1 MSTNFSVPDHPTPQL
16 IKVAERAKEASILLG
31 QSTNEQRCESLT
43 EMANAL
49 NDNAD
54 EILKANIQDLERS
67 EKEGLNK
74 SLLSRLQ
81 LTKTKLK
88 GCIDGVLKVSNLV
101 DPIGERQLH
110 RKLDENLILERVTV
124 PLGVLGVIFESRP
137 DALIQIASLAVRSGN
152 GALLKG
158 GSEAKA
164 TNQAIMDSLDKGLSK
179 SNVGSG
185 ALSLLTT
192 RQESLGLLRL
202 DRFVNLIIP
211 RGSNE
216 LVQFIQENTR
226 IPVLGHA
233 DGICH
238 LYVDNSVDIDK
249 AISIALDS
257 KIQYPAACNA
267 IETLLI
273 HEDVAEMFLEKGLPI
288 FSSAGVILK
297 GDANSQS
304 LGVKNKADEVD
315 WSTEYLDL
323 ILSIKIV
330 RNIDEAIE
338 HIRKYSSRHT
348 EAIVT
353 DDKEVAEKFLS
364 SVDSAGVYHNCSTRF
379 ADGFRY
385 GFGAEVGIST
395 QTLPPRGPVGLEG
408 LVTYRY
414 YLRGD
419 GDLVKDFASGDR
431 SFSHVDL
438 PL

>member
-1 MSTNFSVPDHPTPQL
+1 MSTKLSVPEPSPQL
-16 IKVAERAKEASILLG
+16 IKEAQSVKEASILLG
-31 QSTNEQRCESLT
+31 QATDEQRCEALAC
-43 EMANAL
+43 MAKAL
-49 NDNAD
+49 HDKAD
-54 EILKANIQDLERS
+54 EILKANLLDLQRS

-81 LTKTKLK
+81 LTETKLK
-88 GCIDGVLKVSNLV
+88 SCIDGVLKVSNLA
-101 DPIGERQLH
+101 DPIGNRQLH

-137 DALIQIASLAVRSGN
+137 DALIQIASLSVRSGN

-158 GSEAKA
+158 GSEARE
-164 TNQAIMDSLDKGLSK
+164 TNQAIINSLSIGLSR
-179 SNVGSG
+179 SNVGIGS
-185 ALSLLTT
+185 LSLLTT

-216 LVQFIQENTR
+216 LVQFIQDNTR

-238 LYVDNSVDIDK
+238 LYVDASVDIDK

-273 HEDVAEMFLEKGLPI
+273 HENVADIFLKKSLPI
-288 FSSAGVILK
+288 FSNAGVTLK
-297 GDANSQS
+297 GDAKSQA
-304 LGVKNKADEVD
+304 LGIRNPAVDAD

-323 ILSIKIV
+323 ILSVKIV

-348 EAIVT
+348 EAIAT
-353 DDKEVAEKFLS
+353 NDKKIAEKFLNS
-364 SVDSAGVYHNCSTRF
+364 IDSAGVYHNCSTRF

-414 YLRGD
+414 FLRGD
-419 GDLVKDFASGDR
+419 GDLVKDFVSGDR
-431 SFSHVDL
+431 SFSHTDL
-438 PL
+438 QL

>member
-1 MSTNFSVPDHPTPQL
+1 MSKNFSVPDPSPQL
-16 IKVAERAKEASILLG
+16 IKVAESTKEASISLG
-31 QSTNEQRCESLT
+31 QSTNEQRRESLT
-43 EMANAL
+43 EMAKAL

-54 EILKANIQDLERS
+54 EILRANMQDLERS

-88 GCIDGVLKVSNLV
+88 GCIDGVLKVSDLA
-101 DPIGERQLH
+101 DPIGKRQLH
-110 RKLDENLILERVTV
+110 RELDENLILERVTV

-164 TNQAIMDSLDKGLSK
+164 TNQAIMNSLDKGLSK

-185 ALSLLTT
+185 SLSLLTT

-273 HEDVAEMFLEKGLPI
+273 HEDVAEMFLKKGLPI
-288 FSSAGVILK
+288 FSSEGVTLK
-297 GDANSQS
+297 GDTKSQA
-304 LGVKNKADEVD
+304 LGVKNRLMNQTGLKNI
-315 WSTEYLDL
+315 L
-323 ILSIKIV
+323 I
-330 RNIDEAIE
+330 
-338 HIRKYSSRHT
+338 
-348 EAIVT
+348 
-353 DDKEVAEKFLS
+353 
-364 SVDSAGVYHNCSTRF
+364 
-379 ADGFRY
+379 
-385 GFGAEVGIST
+385 
-395 QTLPPRGPVGLEG
+395 
-408 LVTYRY
+408 
-414 YLRGD
+414 
-419 GDLVKDFASGDR
+419 
-431 SFSHVDL
+431 
-438 PL
+438 

>member
-1 MSTNFSVPDHPTPQL
+1 
-16 IKVAERAKEASILLG
+16 
-31 QSTNEQRCESLT
+31 
-43 EMANAL
+43 MANAL
-49 NDNAD
+49 NDNAG
-54 EILKANIQDLERS
+54 EILEANLIDIERS
-67 EKEGLNK
+67 KKEGLSK
-74 SLLSRLQ
+74 SLLARLQ
-81 LTKTKLK
+81 LTETKLK
-88 GCIDGVLKVSNLV
+88 GCIAGVLKVSNLS
-101 DPIGERQLH
+101 DPIGHRQLH
-110 RKLDENLILERVTV
+110 RKLDEHLILERVTV

-158 GSEAKA
+158 GSEARE
-164 TNQAIMDSLDKGLSK
+164 TNKAIMGALNIGLNK
-179 SNVGSG
+179 SNVGEGS
-185 ALSLLTT
+185 LSLLTT
-192 RQESLGLLRL
+192 RQESLGLLHL

-238 LYVDNSVDIDK
+238 LYVDDWVSIDQ

-273 HEDVAEMFLEKGLPI
+273 HENVADIFLRKSLPI
-288 FSSAGVILK
+288 FLNAGVTIK
-297 GDANSQS
+297 GDAKSQS
-304 LGVKNKADEVD
+304 LGVENQATEVD

-330 RNIDEAIE
+330 RNVDEAIE

-348 EAIVT
+348 EAIAT
-353 DDKEVAEKFLS
+353 NDKEIAEKFLR

-414 YLRGD
+414 FLRGD

-431 SFSHVDL
+431 SFSHTDL

>member
-1 MSTNFSVPDHPTPQL
+1 MSTNLSVPNPSARL
-16 IKVAERAKEASILLG
+16 IKEAEIVKKSSILLG
-31 QSTNEQRCESLT
+31 QSTNEQRFEALS
-43 EMANAL
+43 EISNAL
-49 NDNAD
+49 NLNA
-54 EILKANIQDLERS
+54 EKILKANLIDLERS

-81 LTKTKLK
+81 LTETKLK
-88 GCIDGVLKVSNLV
+88 GCIDGVLKVSKLP
-101 DPIGERQLH
+101 DPIGKRQLH
-110 RKLDENLILERVTV
+110 RELDKNLILERVTV

-158 GSEAKA
+158 GSEARS
-164 TNQAIMDSLDKGLSK
+164 TNQAIMDSLDMGLSK
-179 SNVGSG
+179 SKIGAG

-216 LVQFIQENTR
+216 LVQFIQDNTH

-238 LYVDNSVDIDK
+238 LYVDESVDITN
-249 AISIALDS
+249 AVNIALDS
-257 KIQYPAACNA
+257 KTQYPAACNA
-267 IETLLI
+267 IETLLV
-273 HEDVAEMFLEKGLPI
+273 HENVAEKFLKTSLPI
-288 FSSAGVILK
+288 FASAGVTLK
-297 GDANSQS
+297 GDTKSQS
-304 LGVKNKADEVD
+304 LGVKNPATDAD

-330 RNIDEAIE
+330 SNVDEAIE

-348 EAIVT
+348 EAIAT
-353 DDKEVAEKFLS
+353 NDKVVAEKFLH

-414 YLRGD
+414 FLRGD
-419 GDLVKDFASGDR
+419 SDLVNDFASGDR
-431 SFSHVDL
+431 SFSHKDL

>member
-1 MSTNFSVPDHPTPQL
+1 MSTNFSVPNPSSQL
-16 IKVAERAKEASILLG
+16 VKVAESVKEASLGLG
-31 QSTNEQRCESLT
+31 QATDKQRCEALT
-43 EMANAL
+43 EIANAL

-54 EILKANIQDLERS
+54 EILKANLMDIERS
-67 EKEGLNK
+67 KKEGLGK
-74 SLLSRLQ
+74 SLLARLQ

-88 GCIDGVLKVSNLV
+88 GCIDGVLKVSNLS
-101 DPIGERQLH
+101 DPIGNRQLH
-110 RKLDENLILERVTV
+110 RKLDNKLILERITV

-158 GSEAKA
+158 GSEARE
-164 TNQAIMDSLDKGLSK
+164 TNQAIMRSLEIGLDN
-179 SNVGSG
+179 SNVGLG

-202 DRFVNLIIP
+202 DRLVNLIIP

-216 LVQFIQENTR
+216 LVQFIQDNTR

-238 LYVDNSVDIDK
+238 LYVDSFVDIDQ
-249 AISIALDS
+249 AINLALDS

-273 HEDVAEMFLEKGLPI
+273 HENIAEEFLRKSLPL
-288 FSSAGVILK
+288 FANEGVTLK
-297 GDANSQS
+297 GDAKSQS
-304 LGVKNKADEVD
+304 LGVENAATDED

-323 ILSIKIV
+323 TLSIKIV
-330 RNIDEAIE
+330 SNVDQAIE
-338 HIRKYSSRHT
+338 HIRTYSSRHT
-348 EAIVT
+348 EAIAT
-353 DDKEVAEKFLS
+353 NKNEVAEKFLR

-414 YLRGD
+414 FLRGD
-419 GDLVKDFASGDR
+419 GDLVKDFVSGKR
-431 SFSHVDL
+431 IFSHTEL

>member
-1 MSTNFSVPDHPTPQL
+1 MSTNFSVPDPTPQL
-16 IKVAERAKEASILLG
+16 VKVAESAKKASILLG
-31 QSTNEQRCESLT
+31 QTTNEQRCEALT

-88 GCIDGVLKVSNLV
+88 GCIDGVLKVSKLA
-101 DPIGERQLH
+101 DPIGKRQLH

-137 DALIQIASLAVRSGN
+137 DALIQIASLAVRSAN

-164 TNQAIMDSLDKGLSK
+164 TNQAIIDSLDKGLSK
-179 SNVGSG
+179 SSIGSG
-185 ALSLLTT
+185 SLSLLTT

-273 HEDVAEMFLEKGLPI
+273 HEDVAEMFLKKGLPI
-288 FSSAGVILK
+288 FSSAGVTLK
-297 GDANSQS
+297 GDEKSQS
-304 LGVKNKADEVD
+304 FGVKNKADEED
-315 WSTEYLDL
+315 WSIEYLDL

-330 RNIDEAIE
+330 RNVDEAIE

-353 DDKEVAEKFLS
+353 EDKEVAEKFLS

-431 SFSHVDL
+431 SFLHKDL

>member
-1 MSTNFSVPDHPTPQL
+1 MRTNFSVPDPTPQL
-16 IKVAERAKEASILLG
+16 ILVAESANRASISLG
-31 QSTNEQRCESLT
+31 QSTNKQRCEALT

-54 EILKANIQDLERS
+54 DILKANVQDLERS

-88 GCIDGVLKVSNLV
+88 GCIDGVLKVSNLA
-101 DPIGERQLH
+101 DPIGNRQLH

-238 LYVDNSVDIDK
+238 LYVDNSIDITK

-273 HEDVAEMFLEKGLPI
+273 HEDVAEMFLKKGLPI
-288 FSSAGVILK
+288 FSSAGVTLK
-297 GDANSQS
+297 GDAKSQS
-304 LGVKNKADEVD
+304 LGVKNKADEAD

-330 RNIDEAIE
+330 RNVDEAIE

-431 SFSHVDL
+431 SFSHIDL

>member
-1 MSTNFSVPDHPTPQL
+1 MSTNFSVPDPTPQL
-16 IKVAERAKEASILLG
+16 IKVAESAKEASILLG
-31 QSTNEQRCESLT
+31 QSTNEQRCEALT

-49 NDNAD
+49 NANAD

-88 GCIDGVLKVSNLV
+88 GCIDGVLKVSNLA
-101 DPIGERQLH
+101 DPIGNRQLH

-137 DALIQIASLAVRSGN
+137 DALIQIASLAIRSGN

-164 TNQAIMDSLDKGLSK
+164 TNQAIMDSLDKGLSN

-238 LYVDNSVDIDK
+238 LYVDNSIDIDK

-273 HEDVAEMFLEKGLPI
+273 HEDVAEMFLKKGIPI
-288 FSSAGVILK
+288 FSNAGVTLK
-297 GDANSQS
+297 GDEKSQS
-304 LGVKNKADEVD
+304 LGVENKADEAD

-330 RNIDEAIE
+330 RNVDEAIE
-338 HIRKYSSRHT
+338 HIRKFSSRHT

-431 SFSHVDL
+431 SFSHIDL

>member
-1 MSTNFSVPDHPTPQL
+1 MSTNSSVPNPSPQL
-16 IKVAERAKEASILLG
+16 IKVAESAKEASISLG
-31 QSTNEQRCESLT
+31 QTSNKQRCAILT
-43 EMANAL
+43 EIADAL
-49 NDNAD
+49 TDNAD
-54 EILKANIQDLERS
+54 EILKANAIDLERS
-67 EKEGLNK
+67 EKEGLNR

-88 GCIDGVLKVSNLV
+88 GCIDGVLKVSNLP
-101 DPIGERQLH
+101 DPIGNRQLH
-110 RKLDENLILERVTV
+110 RQLDKNLILERVTV

-137 DALIQIASLAVRSGN
+137 DALIQIASLAIRSGN

-158 GSEAKA
+158 GSEARI
-164 TNQAIMDSLDKGLSK
+164 TNKAIMDSLDKGLSK
-179 SNVGSG
+179 SNIGIG

-216 LVQFIQENTR
+216 LVQFIQDNTR

-238 LYVDNSVDIDK
+238 LYVDASVEIDK

-273 HEDVAEMFLEKGLPI
+273 HENIAEIFLKKSLPI
-288 FSSAGVILK
+288 FSNAGVTLK
-297 GDANSQS
+297 GDSKSQS
-304 LGVKNKADEVD
+304 LGVRNPASESD
-315 WSTEYLDL
+315 WCTEYLDL

-330 RNIDEAIE
+330 RNVDEAIE

-348 EAIVT
+348 EAIAT
-353 DDKEVAEKFLS
+353 NDRQVAEKFLR

-414 YLRGD
+414 FLRGNS
-419 GDLVKDFASGDR
+419 DLVKDFASGDR
-431 SFSHVDL
+431 SFSHIDL

>member
-1 MSTNFSVPDHPTPQL
+1 MNTSFSVPNPSPQL
-16 IKVAERAKEASILLG
+16 IKVAERVKEASILLG
-31 QSTNEQRCESLT
+31 QATNEQRCDALT
-43 EMANAL
+43 KMADAL
-49 NDNAD
+49 NENAD
-54 EILKANIQDLERS
+54 EILKANLLDLERS

-81 LTKTKLK
+81 LTKNKLK
-88 GCIDGVLKVSNLV
+88 GCIDGVLKVSNLA
-101 DPIGERQLH
+101 DPTGKRQLH
-110 RKLDENLILERVTV
+110 RKLDENLILERMTV

-137 DALIQIASLAVRSGN
+137 DALIQIASLAIRSGN

-158 GSEAKA
+158 GSEARA
-164 TNQAIMDSLDKGLSK
+164 TNQAIIDSLDIGLSK
-179 SNVGSG
+179 SNLGEG

-192 RQESLGLLRL
+192 RQESLGLLHL

-238 LYVDNSVDIDK
+238 LYVDASIDLDQ
-249 AISIALDS
+249 AVSIALDS

-273 HEDVAEMFLEKGLPI
+273 HENVADIFLKKSLPI
-288 FSSAGVILK
+288 FSNAGVTLK
-297 GDANSQS
+297 GDSKSQS
-304 LGVKNKADEVD
+304 LGVKIPATEMD

-323 ILSIKIV
+323 ILSVKIV
-330 RNIDEAIE
+330 SNVDEAIE

-348 EAIVT
+348 EAIAT
-353 DDKEVAEKFLS
+353 NDKEVAEKFLR

-408 LVTYRY
+408 LITYRY
-414 YLRGD
+414 FLRGD

-431 SFSHVDL
+431 SFSHTDL
-438 PL
+438 SL

>member
-1 MSTNFSVPDHPTPQL
+1 MSTKLSVPDPSPKL
-16 IKVAERAKEASILLG
+16 IKIAESAKEASISLG
-31 QSTNEQRCESLT
+31 QATNKQRCEILR

-49 NDNAD
+49 NKNAD
-54 EILKANIQDLERS
+54 EILKANLIDLERS

-81 LTKTKLK
+81 LTKNKLK
-88 GCIDGVLKVSNLV
+88 GCIDGVLKVANLA
-101 DPIGERQLH
+101 DPIGKRQLH

-158 GSEAKA
+158 GSEARA
-164 TNQAIMDSLDKGLSK
+164 TNQAIMDSLDMGLIK
-179 SNVGSG
+179 SDVGAG

-202 DRFVNLIIP
+202 DRFINLIIP

-216 LVQFIQENTR
+216 LVQFIQDNTS

-238 LYVDNSVDIDK
+238 LYVDDSVDIDK

-273 HEDVAEMFLEKGLPI
+273 HENIADVFLKKGLPI
-288 FSSAGVILK
+288 FSNAGVTLK
-297 GDANSQS
+297 GDAKSQS
-304 LGVKNKADEVD
+304 LGVTKPATDLD

-330 RNIDEAIE
+330 RNVDEAIE

-348 EAIVT
+348 EAIAT
-353 DDKEVAEKFLS
+353 NKKEVAEKFLH

-414 YLRGD
+414 FLRGD

-431 SFSHVDL
+431 SFSHTDL

>member
-1 MSTNFSVPDHPTPQL
+1 MSTKLSVPNPSPHL
-16 IKVAERAKEASILLG
+16 IKEAERVKQASILLG
-31 QSTNEQRCESLT
+31 QSTNEQRCEALT
-43 EMANAL
+43 EIANAL
-49 NDNAD
+49 NDNTD
-54 EILKANIQDLERS
+54 EILKANLIDLERS

-81 LTKTKLK
+81 LTQTKLK
-88 GCIDGVLKVSNLV
+88 ECIEGVLKVSKLA
-101 DPIGERQLH
+101 DPIGHRQLH
-110 RKLDENLILERVTV
+110 RKLDETLILERVTV

-137 DALIQIASLAVRSGN
+137 DALIQIASLSVRSGN
-152 GALLKG
+152 AALLKG
-158 GSEAKA
+158 GSEARA
-164 TNQAIMDSLDKGLSK
+164 TNQEIMNSLDKGLRK
-179 SNVGSG
+179 TNLGVG
-185 ALSLLTT
+185 ALALLTT

-216 LVQFIQENTR
+216 LVQFIQDNTR

-238 LYVDNSVDIDK
+238 LYVDASVDIDK

-257 KIQYPAACNA
+257 KVQYPAACNA

-273 HEDVAEMFLEKGLPI
+273 HESVAEIFLKKSIPI
-288 FSSAGVILK
+288 FSNAGVTLK
-297 GDANSQS
+297 GDTKSQV
-304 LGVKNKADEVD
+304 LGVKNLATDED

-330 RNIDEAIE
+330 RNVDEAIA

-348 EAIVT
+348 DAIAT
-353 DDKEVAEKFLS
+353 NEKKVAEKFLL

-414 YLRGD
+414 FLRGD
-419 GDLVKDFASGDR
+419 GDVVKDFASGER
-431 SFSHVDL
+431 SFSHTDL

>member
-1 MSTNFSVPDHPTPQL
+1 MSTNFSVPDPTPQL
-16 IKVAERAKEASILLG
+16 IKVAESAKEASILLG
-31 QSTNEQRCESLT
+31 QSTNEQRRESLT

-88 GCIDGVLKVSNLV
+88 GCIDGVLKVSNLA
-101 DPIGERQLH
+101 DPIGKRQLH
-110 RKLDENLILERVTV
+110 RELDENLILERVTV

-137 DALIQIASLAVRSGN
+137 DALIQIASLAIRSGN

-164 TNQAIMDSLDKGLSK
+164 TNQAIMCSLEKGLSK
-179 SNVGSG
+179 SNIGSG

-202 DRFVNLIIP
+202 NRFVNLIIP

-238 LYVDNSVDIDK
+238 LYVDNSVDIDQ
-249 AISIALDS
+249 AISLALDS

-273 HEDVAEMFLEKGLPI
+273 HEDVAEMFLKKGLPI
-288 FSSAGVILK
+288 FSNAGVTLK
-297 GDANSQS
+297 GDVKSQS
-304 LGVKNKADEVD
+304 FGVKNKAYEAD

-330 RNIDEAIE
+330 RNVDEAIE

-348 EAIVT
+348 EAIAT

-364 SVDSAGVYHNCSTRF
+364 SIDSAGVYHNCSTRF

-431 SFSHVDL
+431 KFSHIDL
-438 PL
+438 KL

>member
-1 MSTNFSVPDHPTPQL
+1 MSINFSIPNPSPQL
-16 IKVAERAKEASILLG
+16 IEVAESAKEASILLA
-31 QSTNEQRCESLT
+31 QATNEQRCDGLT
-43 EMANAL
+43 KMANAL
-49 NDNAD
+49 DENAD
-54 EILKANIQDLERS
+54 KILKANLLDLEIA

-88 GCIDGVLKVSNLV
+88 ECIDGVLKLSDLP
-101 DPIGERQLH
+101 DPIGNRQLH
-110 RKLDENLILERVTV
+110 RKLDQNLILERVTV

-164 TNQAIMDSLDKGLSK
+164 TNKSIIDSIHMGLSK
-179 SNVGSG
+179 SNVDIG

-216 LVQFIQENTR
+216 LVRYIQDNTR

-238 LYVDNSVDIDK
+238 LYVDSSVDIDK

-273 HEDVAEMFLEKGLPI
+273 HEDVAEIFLKKALPI
-288 FSSAGVILK
+288 FSNAGVTLK
-297 GDANSQS
+297 GDARSQS

-323 ILSIKIV
+323 ILSIKTV
-330 RNIDEAIE
+330 CNADEAIE

-348 EAIVT
+348 EAIAT
-353 DDKEVAEKFLS
+353 DNKEVAEKFLS

-419 GDLVKDFASGDR
+419 GDLVKDFASGNR
-431 SFSHVDL
+431 SFSHIDL

>member
-1 MSTNFSVPDHPTPQL
+1 MSTNFKVPDPTPQL
-16 IKVAERAKEASILLG
+16 IKVAESVKEASILLG
-31 QSTNEQRCESLT
+31 QSTDKQRCESLT

-49 NDNAD
+49 KDNAD

-67 EKEGLNK
+67 EKEGLNQ

-88 GCIDGVLKVSNLV
+88 GCIDGVLKVSNLA
-101 DPIGERQLH
+101 DPIGKRQLH
-110 RKLDENLILERVTV
+110 RELDENLILERVTV

-137 DALIQIASLAVRSGN
+137 DALIQIASLAIRSGN

-164 TNQAIMDSLDKGLSK
+164 TNQAIMSSLNMGLSK
-179 SNVGSG
+179 SNAGSG

-273 HEDVAEMFLEKGLPI
+273 HEDVAEMFLKKGLSI
-288 FSSAGVILK
+288 FSSAGVTLK
-297 GDANSQS
+297 GDTKSQS
-304 LGVKNKADEVD
+304 LGVKNKADEAD

-330 RNIDEAIE
+330 RNVDEAIE

-348 EAIVT
+348 EAIAT
-353 DDKEVAEKFLS
+353 DDKEVAEKFLC

-431 SFSHVDL
+431 SFSHIDL

>member
-1 MSTNFSVPDHPTPQL
+1 MITE
-16 IKVAERAKEASILLG
+16 AERVKEASISLG
-31 QSTNEQRCESLT
+31 QSTNEQRCEALT
-43 EMANAL
+43 KMANAL
-49 NDNAD
+49 NDNTD
-54 EILKANIQDLERS
+54 EILKANLADLERS

-81 LTKTKLK
+81 LTETKLK
-88 GCIDGVLKVSNLV
+88 GCIDGVLKVLALA
-101 DPIGERQLH
+101 DPIGNRQLH

-158 GSEAKA
+158 GSEARV
-164 TNQAIMDSLDKGLSK
+164 TNQAIIDSLEIGLSK
-179 SNVGSG
+179 STVGTG

-238 LYVDNSVDIDK
+238 LYVDASVDVDK

-273 HEDVAEMFLEKGLPI
+273 HEDVADVFLKKSLPI
-288 FSSAGVILK
+288 FSRAGVTLK
-297 GDANSQS
+297 GDTKSQS
-304 LGVKNKADEVD
+304 LGVRNPAVDVD

-330 RNIDEAIE
+330 RDVDEAIE

-348 EAIVT
+348 EAIAT
-353 DDKEVAEKFLS
+353 NDKDVAEKFLR

-414 YLRGD
+414 FLRGD
-419 GDLVKDFASGDR
+419 SDLVKDFASGDR
-431 SFSHVDL
+431 SFSHMDL

>member
-1 MSTNFSVPDHPTPQL
+1 MSTNFSVPEPTPQL
-16 IKVAERAKEASILLG
+16 IEVAERAKKASILLG
-31 QSTNEQRCESLT
+31 QSTNEKRCAALT

-49 NDNAD
+49 NDNA
-54 EILKANIQDLERS
+54 EKILRANFQDLERS

-81 LTKTKLK
+81 LTKSKLK
-88 GCIDGVLKVSNLV
+88 GCIEGVQKVSNLA
-101 DPIGERQLH
+101 DPIGKRQLH

-164 TNQAIMDSLDKGLSK
+164 TNQAIMDSIDMGLKK

-202 DRFVNLIIP
+202 DKFVNLIIP

-249 AISIALDS
+249 AISVALDS

-273 HEDVAEMFLEKGLPI
+273 HEDVAEIFLKKALKI
-288 FSSAGVILK
+288 FSDAGVTLK
-297 GDANSQS
+297 GDVKSQS
-304 LGVKNKADEVD
+304 LGVKNRADELD

-330 RNIDEAIE
+330 CNIDEALE

-353 DDKEVAEKFLS
+353 DNKEVAEKFLS

-419 GDLVKDFASGDR
+419 GDLVTDFASGDR
-431 SFSHVDL
+431 SFSHIDL

>member
-1 MSTNFSVPDHPTPQL
+1 MSTNFSVPEPTPQL
-16 IKVAERAKEASILLG
+16 VKVAESAKEASISLG
-31 QSTNEQRCESLT
+31 QSTNKQRCEALT

-54 EILKANIQDLERS
+54 DILKANVQDLERS

-88 GCIDGVLKVSNLV
+88 GCIDGVLKVSNLA
-101 DPIGERQLH
+101 DPIGKRQLH
-110 RKLDENLILERVTV
+110 RELDENLILERVTV

-158 GSEAKA
+158 GSEAKD
-164 TNQAIMDSLDKGLSK
+164 TNQAIMDSLDKGLRK

-202 DRFVNLIIP
+202 DKFVNLIIP

-273 HEDVAEMFLEKGLPI
+273 HEDVAEMFLKKGLPI
-288 FSSAGVILK
+288 FSSEGVTLK
-297 GDANSQS
+297 GDAKSQS
-304 LGVKNKADEVD
+304 LGVKNKADEAD

-330 RNIDEAIE
+330 RNVDEAIE

-353 DDKEVAEKFLS
+353 DDKVVAEKFLS

-431 SFSHVDL
+431 SFSHIDL

>member
-1 MSTNFSVPDHPTPQL
+1 MSTNFSVPDPTSQL
-16 IKVAERAKEASILLG
+16 VKVAESAKKASILLG
-31 QSTNEQRCESLT
+31 QSTNEQRCKALT

-49 NDNAD
+49 NANAD
-54 EILKANIQDLERS
+54 DILKANIQDLERS

-88 GCIDGVLKVSNLV
+88 GCIDGVLKVSNLA
-101 DPIGERQLH
+101 DPIGNRQLH

-238 LYVDNSVDIDK
+238 LYIDDSVDIVK

-273 HEDVAEMFLEKGLPI
+273 HEDVAEMFLKKGLSI
-288 FSSAGVILK
+288 FSGAGVTLK
-297 GDANSQS
+297 GDTKSQS
-304 LGVKNKADEVD
+304 LGVKNKADEAD

-330 RNIDEAIE
+330 RNVDEAIE

-419 GDLVKDFASGDR
+419 GDVVKDFASGDR
-431 SFSHVDL
+431 SFSHIDL

>member
-1 MSTNFSVPDHPTPQL
+1 MNTNLSVPHPSPEL
-16 IKVAERAKEASILLG
+16 ITEAESVKEASILLG
-31 QSTNEQRCESLT
+31 QSTNKQRFETLT
-43 EMANAL
+43 SMSKAL
-49 NDNAD
+49 KDNTD
-54 EILKANIQDLERS
+54 EILKANQEDLERS

-74 SLLSRLQ
+74 SLLARLQ
-81 LTKTKLK
+81 LTETKLK
-88 GCIDGVLKVSNLV
+88 GCIEGVLKVSNLS
-101 DPIGERQLH
+101 DPIGKRQLH
-110 RKLDENLILERVTV
+110 RKLGENLILERVTV

-137 DALIQIASLAVRSGN
+137 DALIQIASLAIRSGN

-158 GSEAKA
+158 GSESRA
-164 TNQAIMDSLDKGLSK
+164 TNKAIMDSLDIGLSK
-179 SNVGSG
+179 SNVGAG

-192 RQESLGLLRL
+192 RQESLALLRL

-216 LVQFIQENTR
+216 LVQFIQDNTR

-238 LYVDNSVDIDK
+238 LYVDASVNIDK
-249 AISIALDS
+249 AISIAMDS

-273 HEDVAEMFLEKGLPI
+273 HEDIAEIFLQKSLPI
-288 FSSAGVILK
+288 FLNAGVTLK
-297 GDANSQS
+297 GDNKSQS
-304 LGVKNKADEVD
+304 LGVINPATEAD

-330 RNIDEAIE
+330 SNVDEAIE

-353 DDKEVAEKFLS
+353 NEKEVAEKFLR
-364 SVDSAGVYHNCSTRF
+364 SVDSAGVYQNCSTRF

-414 YLRGD
+414 FLRGD
-419 GDLVKDFASGDR
+419 GDLVKDFASGER
-431 SFSHVDL
+431 SFSHEDL

>member
-1 MSTNFSVPDHPTPQL
+1 MSTNFSVPNPSPQL
-16 IKVAERAKEASILLG
+16 IKVAESAKEASISLG
-31 QSTNEQRCESLT
+31 QATNEQRCDALSEI
-43 EMANAL
+43 ANAL
-49 NDNAD
+49 NENAD
-54 EILKANIQDLERS
+54 EIIKANLLDLERS

-81 LTKTKLK
+81 LTKTKLQ
-88 GCIDGVLKVSNLV
+88 GCIDGVLKVSNLA
-101 DPIGERQLH
+101 DPIGNRQLH
-110 RKLDENLILERVTV
+110 RELDENLILERVTV

-137 DALIQIASLAVRSGN
+137 DALIQIASLAIRSGN

-158 GSEAKA
+158 GSEASA
-164 TNQAIMDSLDKGLSK
+164 TNKAIMDSLNNGLSK
-179 SNVGSG
+179 SNVGLG
-185 ALSLLTT
+185 ALALLTT

-202 DRFVNLIIP
+202 DRFVDLIIP

-216 LVQFIQENTR
+216 LVQFIQNNTS

-238 LYVDNSVDIDK
+238 LYVDASVDIDK

-273 HEDVAEMFLEKGLPI
+273 HDDVAEIFLKKALPI
-288 FSSAGVILK
+288 FSSAGVTLK
-297 GDANSQS
+297 GDNKSQS
-304 LGVKNKADEVD
+304 LGVKNPATDAD

-330 RNIDEAIE
+330 RNVDEAIE

-348 EAIVT
+348 EAIAT
-353 DDKEVAEKFLS
+353 NKKEVAEKFLR

-385 GFGAEVGIST
+385 GFGAEIGIST
-395 QTLPPRGPVGLEG
+395 QTLPPRGPVGLDG

-414 YLRGD
+414 FLRGD

-431 SFSHVDL
+431 HFSHTDL

>member
-1 MSTNFSVPDHPTPQL
+1 MSTNFSVPDPTSQL
-16 IKVAERAKEASILLG
+16 VKVAESAKKASILLG
-31 QSTNEQRCESLT
+31 QSTNEQRCEALT

-49 NDNAD
+49 NNNAD
-54 EILKANIQDLERS
+54 VILKANIQDLERS

-88 GCIDGVLKVSNLV
+88 GCIDGVLKVSNLA
-101 DPIGERQLH
+101 DPIGNRQLH
-110 RKLDENLILERVTV
+110 RELDENLILERVTV

-288 FSSAGVILK
+288 FSSVGVTLK
-297 GDANSQS
+297 GDAKSQS

-330 RNIDEAIE
+330 RNVDEAIE

-431 SFSHVDL
+431 SFSHIDL

>member
-1 MSTNFSVPDHPTPQL
+1 MSTNFSIPDPTPQL
-16 IKVAERAKEASILLG
+16 IKVAESAKEASILLG
-31 QSTNEQRCESLT
+31 QSTNEQRCEALT

-54 EILKANIQDLERS
+54 EILKANVLDLRRS

-88 GCIDGVLKVSNLV
+88 GCIDGVIKVSNLA
-101 DPIGERQLH
+101 DPIGKRQLH
-110 RKLDENLILERVTV
+110 RKLDKNLILERVTV

-164 TNQAIMDSLDKGLSK
+164 TNQAIMNSLEKGLTK
-179 SNVGSG
+179 SIVGSR

-238 LYVDNSVDIDK
+238 LYVDNVVDIDK

-273 HEDVAEMFLEKGLPI
+273 HNDVAEIFLKKVLPI
-288 FSSAGVILK
+288 FSIEGVTIK
-297 GDANSQS
+297 GDEKSQS
-304 LGVKNKADEVD
+304 LGVKNKADETD

-323 ILSIKIV
+323 TLSIKIV
-330 RNIDEAIE
+330 NNIDEAIE
-338 HIRKYSSRHT
+338 HIRKYGSRHT

-364 SVDSAGVYHNCSTRF
+364 SVDSAGVFHNCSTRF

-419 GDLVKDFASGDR
+419 GDLVKDFASGSR
-431 SFSHVDL
+431 SFTHFDL

>member
-1 MSTNFSVPDHPTPQL
+1 MSINFSVPDPTPQL
-16 IKVAERAKEASILLG
+16 LKVAESAKKASILLG
-31 QSTNEQRCESLT
+31 QSTNQQRCESLT

-81 LTKTKLK
+81 LTKTKLQ
-88 GCIDGVLKVSNLV
+88 GCIDGVLKVSNLA
-101 DPIGERQLH
+101 DPIGNRQLN
-110 RKLDENLILERVTV
+110 RQLDGNLILERLTV

-137 DALIQIASLAVRSGN
+137 DALIQIASLAIRSGN

-164 TNQAIMDSLDKGLSK
+164 TNQAIMDSLDNGLSK
-179 SNVGSG
+179 SKVGLG

-202 DRFVNLIIP
+202 DRFVDLIIP

-216 LVQFIQENTR
+216 LVQFIQENTQ

-238 LYVDNSVDIDK
+238 LYVDKSVDIDK
-249 AISIALDS
+249 SIGIALDS

-273 HEDVAEMFLEKGLPI
+273 HEEVADIFLKKALPI
-288 FSSAGVILK
+288 FSSAGVTLR
-297 GDANSQS
+297 GDTKSQS
-304 LGVKNKADEVD
+304 LGVENMANEAD

-323 ILSIKIV
+323 ILSIKVV
-330 RNIDEAIE
+330 RNVDEAIE

-348 EAIVT
+348 EAIAT

-419 GDLVKDFASGDR
+419 GDLVKDFASGER
-431 SFSHVDL
+431 SFSHIDL

>member
-1 MSTNFSVPDHPTPQL
+1 MSTNFSVPDPTPQL
-16 IKVAERAKEASILLG
+16 IKVAESAKKASISLG
-31 QSTNEQRCESLT
+31 QSTNKQRCEALT

-54 EILKANIQDLERS
+54 DILKANVQDLERS

-88 GCIDGVLKVSNLV
+88 GCIDGVLKVSNLS
-101 DPIGERQLH
+101 DPIGKRQLH
-110 RKLDENLILERVTV
+110 RELGENLILERVTV

-164 TNQAIMDSLDKGLSK
+164 TNQAIMDSLDKGLKK

-249 AISIALDS
+249 AICIALDS

-273 HEDVAEMFLEKGLPI
+273 HEDVAEMFLKKGLPI
-288 FSSAGVILK
+288 FSSEGVTLK
-297 GDANSQS
+297 GDKKSQS
-304 LGVKNKADEVD
+304 LGVKNKADEAD
-315 WSTEYLDL
+315 WSKEYLDL

-330 RNIDEAIE
+330 RNVNEAVE

-353 DDKEVAEKFLS
+353 DDKVVAEKFLN

-431 SFSHVDL
+431 SFSHIDL

>member
-1 MSTNFSVPDHPTPQL
+1 MSTKLSVPNPSSQL
-16 IKVAERAKEASILLG
+16 IKEAESVKTASILLG
-31 QSTNEQRCESLT
+31 QATNEKRCEALIG
-43 EMANAL
+43 MANAL
-49 NDNAD
+49 NDNTD
-54 EILKANIQDLERS
+54 EILKANLVDLERS
-67 EKEGLNK
+67 KKEGLNQ
-74 SLLSRLQ
+74 SLLSRLE
-81 LTKTKLK
+81 LTETKLK
-88 GCIDGVLKVSNLV
+88 GCIDGLLKVSKLA
-101 DPIGERQLH
+101 DPIGNRQLH

-158 GSEAKA
+158 GSEARA
-164 TNQAIMDSLDKGLSK
+164 TNQAIINSLNIGLNKSK
-179 SNVGSG
+179 VGAG

-216 LVQFIQENTR
+216 LVQFIQDNTR

-238 LYVDNSVDIDK
+238 LYVDASVDIAK

-273 HEDVAEMFLEKGLPI
+273 HENVADMFLKKSLPI
-288 FSSAGVILK
+288 FSSAGVTLK
-297 GDANSQS
+297 GDSKSQS
-304 LGVKNKADEVD
+304 LGVRNPANDAD

-323 ILSIKIV
+323 ILSVKIV
-330 RNIDEAIE
+330 RNVDEAIE

-348 EAIVT
+348 EAIAT
-353 DDKEVAEKFLS
+353 NDNAVAEKFLH

-414 YLRGD
+414 FLRGD
-419 GDLVKDFASGDR
+419 SDLVKDFASGDR
-431 SFSHVDL
+431 SFSHTDL

>member
-1 MSTNFSVPDHPTPQL
+1 L
-16 IKVAERAKEASILLG
+16 
-31 QSTNEQRCESLT
+31 NE
-43 EMANAL
+43 
-49 NDNAD
+49 NAD
-54 EILKANIQDLERS
+54 EILKANLLDLERS

-81 LTKTKLK
+81 LTKNKLK
-88 GCIDGVLKVSNLV
+88 GCIDGVLKVSNLA
-101 DPIGERQLH
+101 DPIGKRQLH
-110 RKLDENLILERVTV
+110 RKLDENLILERMTV

-137 DALIQIASLAVRSGN
+137 DALIQIASLAIRSGN

-158 GSEAKA
+158 GSEARA
-164 TNQAIMDSLDKGLSK
+164 TNQAIIDSLDIGLSK
-179 SNVGSG
+179 SNLGEG

-192 RQESLGLLRL
+192 RQESLGLLHL

-238 LYVDNSVDIDK
+238 LYVDASIDLDQ
-249 AISIALDS
+249 AVSIALDS

-273 HEDVAEMFLEKGLPI
+273 HENVADIFLKKSLPI
-288 FSSAGVILK
+288 FSNAGVTLK
-297 GDANSQS
+297 GDSKSQS
-304 LGVKNKADEVD
+304 LGVKIPATEMD

-323 ILSIKIV
+323 ILSVKIV
-330 RNIDEAIE
+330 SNVDEAIE

-348 EAIVT
+348 EAIAT
-353 DDKEVAEKFLS
+353 NDKEVAEKFLR

-408 LVTYRY
+408 LITYRY
-414 YLRGD
+414 FLRGD

-431 SFSHVDL
+431 SFSHTDL
-438 PL
+438 SL

>member
-1 MSTNFSVPDHPTPQL
+1 MSTKLSVPNPSPQL
-16 IKVAERAKEASILLG
+16 IKEAESVKEASVLLG
-31 QSTNEQRCESLT
+31 QATNKQRCEALF

-49 NDNAD
+49 NNNIDK
-54 EILKANIQDLERS
+54 ILTANLIDLERS
-67 EKEGLNK
+67 ENEGLSQ

-81 LTKTKLK
+81 LTETKLK
-88 GCIDGVLKVSNLV
+88 GCIDGVLKVSNLT
-101 DPIGERQLH
+101 DPIGNRQLH
-110 RKLDENLILERVTV
+110 RKLDENLILQRVTV

-158 GSEAKA
+158 GSEARA
-164 TNQAIMDSLDKGLSK
+164 TNQVIMDALEKGLAK
-179 SNVGSG
+179 SEVGKG

-216 LVQFIQENTR
+216 LVQFIQDNTR

-238 LYVDNSVDIDK
+238 LYVDASVDIDK
-249 AISIALDS
+249 AIGLALDS

-273 HEDVAEMFLEKGLPI
+273 HENIAETFLKKSLPI
-288 FSSAGVILK
+288 FSNAGVTLR
-297 GDANSQS
+297 GDRNSQS
-304 LGVKNKADEVD
+304 LGVTNPASEAD

-323 ILSIKIV
+323 ILSVKIV
-330 RNIDEAIE
+330 SNVEEAIE
-338 HIRKYSSRHT
+338 HISKYSSRHT
-348 EAIVT
+348 EAIAT
-353 DDKEVAEKFLS
+353 DDKKVAEKFLR
-364 SVDSAGVYHNCSTRF
+364 SVDSAGVFHNCSTRF

-414 YLRGD
+414 FLRGD
-419 GDLVKDFASGDR
+419 GDLVKDFTSGER
-431 SFSHVDL
+431 SFSHTDL
-438 PL
+438 QL

>member
-1 MSTNFSVPDHPTPQL
+1 MSTNFSVPDPTPQL
-16 IKVAERAKEASILLG
+16 IKVAESAKEASILLG
-31 QSTNEQRCESLT
+31 QSTNEQRCESLI

-88 GCIDGVLKVSNLV
+88 GCIDGVLKVSNLA
-101 DPIGERQLH
+101 DPIGNRQLH

-238 LYVDNSVDIDK
+238 L
-249 AISIALDS
+249 L
-257 KIQYPAACNA
+257 C
-267 IETLLI
+267 
-273 HEDVAEMFLEKGLPI
+273 G
-288 FSSAGVILK
+288 
-297 GDANSQS
+297 
-304 LGVKNKADEVD
+304 
-315 WSTEYLDL
+315 
-323 ILSIKIV
+323 
-330 RNIDEAIE
+330 
-338 HIRKYSSRHT
+338 
-348 EAIVT
+348 
-353 DDKEVAEKFLS
+353 
-364 SVDSAGVYHNCSTRF
+364 
-379 ADGFRY
+379 
-385 GFGAEVGIST
+385 
-395 QTLPPRGPVGLEG
+395 
-408 LVTYRY
+408 
-414 YLRGD
+414 
-419 GDLVKDFASGDR
+419 
-431 SFSHVDL
+431 
-438 PL
+438 